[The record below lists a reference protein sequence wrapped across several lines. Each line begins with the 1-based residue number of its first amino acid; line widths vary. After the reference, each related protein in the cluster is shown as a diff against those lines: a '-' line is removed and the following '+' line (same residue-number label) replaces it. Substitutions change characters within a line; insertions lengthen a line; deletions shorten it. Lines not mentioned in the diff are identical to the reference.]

1 MESSSGPII
10 PWTVFWRNI
19 VWKFYSSGILWCVNL
34 LSGCIT
40 SDSFETLASTLR
52 FTKGQLH
59 HQMSFQLTGSLK
71 NYRTKSPEANSL
83 MDFIFKT
90 TPLMFGSQNTQLI
103 LHSNS
108 RCYQICN
115 TFPHTQRPTPPH
127 AHMAFVSIS
136 GWFFTSKSFCFI
148 MSSLLHKSFSDYRSM
163 KW

>member
-10 PWTVFWRNI
+10 PWTVFGRNR

-71 NYRTKSPEANSL
+71 NYRTRSPEANSL

-90 TPLMFGSQNTQLI
+90 TPLMCGSQNTQFCTVIPDATRFAMPFLT
-103 LHSNS
+103 LNAPLRHV
-108 RCYQICN
+108 
-115 TFPHTQRPTPPH
+115 HTWLLCLFLDGSLPLNL
-127 AHMAFVSIS
+127 FVS
-136 GWFFTSKSFCFI
+136 
-148 MSSLLHKSFSDYRSM
+148 
-163 KW
+163 